1 VTAAAVPTR
10 LFEPIDVGGMTLR
23 NRLMMTVHGP
33 RLSAARYQPYLAA
46 RSMDVGLVGL
56 HAMYGVY
63 DFPFGPAPHTPA
75 YAGAW
80 DAVPP
85 HPLTDEG
92 RAYYEGAIATMAA
105 QVEIVHA
112 NGARAVGQIFHPGLS
127 QHDET
132 FRVVVGPS
140 PVPDEF
146 RRHVGHELSLTE
158 LADLVEACR
167 LAARRAVQAGLDGIE
182 LHAAHGYLL
191 NQFLSPL
198 TNQRSDRYGGPLENR
213 LRLLL
218 EIIGAVRDGAG
229 AGVPIGVR
237 VPGTE
242 AVDRGLDSA
251 AMQQIARR
259 LAAEGVA
266 YLNVSSG
273 NYTGLRRG
281 AGLAYVAPPYAGP
294 GPSVA
299 AASAIRAAAGGVRV
313 IVAGRITDLAVA
325 EQILVDGH
333 ADMIG
338 LTRALIADPRIVEK
352 VRTGRAGDVTPC
364 VGGNECHYGRTV
376 ACAVN
381 PAAGREEELASVPAT
396 SPRQVLVVGAGPAG
410 MECARVAARRG
421 HRVRLVDEAVELG
434 GTLRVVGS
442 DPNRREFLAYLDSVA
457 RQLDALGVDI
467 QLGCRLTA
475 DASAVDDADAV
486 VLATGST
493 PWIPPVPGIERSH
506 VVTSL
511 DVLQGRASVGSSVV
525 VVGGL
530 DDHLPPLTTADFVA
544 DGARRVTLLAEPMVA
559 GEAIEAA
566 TLFALTRRLLEKAVE
581 LEPMTALHAVGDGSV
596 VVRNTLTNATRVI
609 EGVDTVILACGR
621 RPRRELAAA
630 LARRGRPFSLIGD
643 CLSPRRLV
651 HATLDGARQGVLL

>member
-1 VTAAAVPTR
+1 VTAGAIPTR
-10 LFEPIDVGGMTLR
+10 LFEPIDIGAMTLR
-23 NRLMMTVHGP
+23 NRIMMTVHGP
-33 RLSAARYQPYLAA
+33 RLPEERYHLYLAA
-46 RSMDVGLVGL
+46 RSLDVGLVGL

-63 DFPFGPAPHTPA
+63 DFPFGPAPHTPS

-85 HPLTDEG
+85 PPLSDEG
-92 RAYYEGAIATMAA
+92 RTYYDRAIAIMAA
-105 QVEIVHA
+105 QAAIVHR

-146 RRHVGHELSLTE
+146 RRHVGHELSATE
-158 LADLVEACR
+158 IADLVEACGH
-167 LAARRAVQAGLDGIE
+167 AARRAVQAGLDGIE

-198 TNQRSDRYGGPLENR
+198 TNQRADRYGGSLDNR

-218 EIIGAVRDGAG
+218 EILDAVRQGAG
-229 AGVPIGVR
+229 DGVPVGVR
-237 VPGTE
+237 LPGTE
-242 AVDRGLDSA
+242 AVDGGLDTG
-251 AMQQIARR
+251 AMQAIARR
-259 LAAEGVA
+259 LAGAGVS

-273 NYTGLRRG
+273 NYTGLRHG
-281 AGLAYVAPPYAGP
+281 AGLAYVAPPYAGA
-294 GPSVA
+294 GPSLA
-299 AASAIRAAAGGVRV
+299 AASAIRAAAGGVPV
-313 IVAGRITDLAVA
+313 IVAGRFTDLTVA
-325 EQILVDGH
+325 DKVVADGH

-352 VRTGRAGDVTPC
+352 VRSGRPTDVTPC

-381 PAAGREEELASVPAT
+381 PAAGREEELAIVPTA
-396 SPRQVLVVGAGPAG
+396 SPRRVLVVGAGPAG
-410 MECARVAARRG
+410 MECARVAAERG
-421 HRVRLVDEAVELG
+421 HRVQLVDEAAEPG
-434 GTLRVVGS
+434 GTLRIVGS
-442 DPNRREFLAYLDSVA
+442 DPNRREFASYLDSAV
-457 RQLDALGVDI
+457 RRLDTLGVAI
-467 QLGCRLTA
+467 EVGCAVTA
-475 DASAVDDADAV
+475 DSPAVDEADVV

-493 PWIPPVPGIERSH
+493 PWIPAVPGIDRPH

-511 DVLQGRASVGSSVV
+511 DVLRGSAPVGSSVV

-530 DDHLPPLTTADFVA
+530 DDHLPPLTMADFVA
-544 DGARRVTLLAEPMVA
+544 DGRRRVMLLAEPMIA
-559 GEAIEAA
+559 GQAIEPA
-566 TLFALTRRLLEKAVE
+566 TLFTLTRRLLDKGVE
-581 LEPMTALHAVGDGSV
+581 LEPMTALHGVGNDHV
-596 VVRNTLTNATRVI
+596 VVRNTLTNSTRVI
-609 EGVDTVILACGR
+609 DGVDTVVLACGS
-621 RPRRELAAA
+621 RPRRDLATVLAA
-630 LARRGRPFSLIGD
+630 RGRSFRLIGD